1 MAARAERLWVVA
13 GAVAEALIGLLVH
26 RDLPATRSYLK
37 VGLRPA
43 RTGGLWSVPLLGLTW
58 SRSRRTGLQ
67 TQLMTL
73 LLAVAGRWLA
83 AVDVAARSRFRGD
96 DST

>member
-1 MAARAERLWVVA
+1 MAARAERLWVVV

-43 RTGGLWSVPLLGLTW
+43 RTGGFVVC
-58 SRSRRTGLQ
+58 
-67 TQLMTL
+67 
-73 LLAVAGRWLA
+73 AVVGA
-83 AVDVAARSRFRGD
+83 DMVA
-96 DST
+96 

>member
-26 RDLPATRSYLK
+26 RDLPAMRSYLK

-58 SRSRRTGLQ
+58 SLSRRTGLD
-67 TQLMTL
+67 T
-73 LLAVAGRWLA
+73 ADDSSPCGRRSVAGRRR
-83 AVDVAARSRFRGD
+83 RSR
-96 DST
+96 T